1 MQALVDYQKSERIN
15 GTVYD
20 MSPANTNHIRI
31 QRNLSGIIW
40 SFLRGKRC
48 DVFTEIGVDFDEDNY
63 FIPDLVVVCDPNK
76 ITHRGIN
83 GAPDFV
89 VEVLST
95 STRKRDID
103 IKKQT
108 YERFGVKEYWIIN
121 PKDES
126 IEVYILKNGKYE
138 LDNVY
143 HNLSEEDWDEL
154 DEDEKAQ
161 QQLSLKISLYSDL
174 EIPVKDIFEI

>member
-1 MQALVDYQKSERIN
+1 MQALVDYKKSEFIN

-20 MSPANTNHIRI
+20 MRPANTKHIAI
-31 QRNLSGIIW
+31 QRNLSGIIFN
-40 SFLRGKRC
+40 FLKGKRC
-48 DVFTEIGVDFDEDNY
+48 NLFTGIGVDFDEDNY

-126 IEVYILKNGKYE
+126 IEAYLLKNGKYE

>member
-1 MQALVDYQKSERIN
+1 MRALADYQKSELIN

-20 MSPANTNHIRI
+20 MSPANTKHIAI
-31 QRNLSGIIW
+31 QRNLSAIIFN
-40 SFLRGKRC
+40 FLKGKRC
-48 DVFTEIGVDFDEDNY
+48 KLFTEIGVDFDADNY
-63 FIPDLVVVCDPNK
+63 FIPDLIVVCDPNK
-76 ITHRGIN
+76 ITHRGIK

-95 STRKRDID
+95 STRKRDIA

-108 YERFGVKEYWIIN
+108 YERFGVREYWIIN

-126 IEVYILKNGKYE
+126 IETYLLKDGKYE

-143 HNLSEEDWDEL
+143 HNFTEEEWSYM